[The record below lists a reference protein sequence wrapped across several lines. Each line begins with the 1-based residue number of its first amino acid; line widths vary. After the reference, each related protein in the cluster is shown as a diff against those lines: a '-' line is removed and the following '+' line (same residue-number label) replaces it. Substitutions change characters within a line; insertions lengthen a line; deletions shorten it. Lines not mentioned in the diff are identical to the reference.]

1 MKYVTVVTA
10 SALALAIAAGPGAR
24 AQGPWPEKP
33 VRIIVPLPPGG
44 LSDIVL
50 RPSLERMQAAL
61 KQPVYI
67 DNKPGA
73 AGNVGAGEAA
83 RAAPDGHTWLWTTDT
98 LLTVNPHVY
107 PKLGF
112 QPDEL
117 VPVMRAST
125 FSQTLVCH
133 PGLGLKSVA
142 DLVGLA
148 RSKPLSYASG
158 GAGSPG
164 HLSTELFKSVAG
176 IELTHVPYKGPAPAI
191 QDVMGGQV
199 HCGFL
204 AGPTVLPHVR
214 AGKLTA
220 LAVSGATRSPLLP
233 DVPTVSE
240 SGYPGFDATFSLVLF
255 APKGVPVPVVEAMSK
270 ALRAALTPADVVE
283 RLRQS
288 DQAVVASSAA
298 DAAARLALDSKTWG
312 AVVSRLGL
320 RPD

>member
-10 SALALAIAAGPGAR
+10 SALALAIAAAPGAR

-176 IELTHVPYKGPAPAI
+176 IELNHVPYKGPAPAI

>member
-1 MKYVTVVTA
+1 M
-10 SALALAIAAGPGAR
+10 SPPGAR
-24 AQGPWPEKP
+24 ARH
-33 VRIIVPLPPGG
+33 VV
-44 LSDIVL
+44 
-50 RPSLERMQAAL
+50 AAL
-61 KQPVYI
+61 
-67 DNKPGA
+67 
-73 AGNVGAGEAA
+73 
-83 RAAPDGHTWLWTTDT
+83 L
-98 LLTVNPHVY
+98 
-107 PKLGF
+107 
-112 QPDEL
+112 
-117 VPVMRAST
+117 
-125 FSQTLVCH
+125 
-133 PGLGLKSVA
+133 
-142 DLVGLA
+142 
-148 RSKPLSYASG
+148 
-158 GAGSPG
+158 
-164 HLSTELFKSVAG
+164 
-176 IELTHVPYKGPAPAI
+176 
-191 QDVMGGQV
+191 
-199 HCGFL
+199 L